1 MASFLHLHLVLIVL
15 FLLLILVDCLKL
27 QQFVSKKSVSES
39 QPQPITR
46 VAIIGCGIA
55 GLTLAHALENN
66 IEHGQSSGVRTPSK
80 IQTWLFDSRPS
91 LDFQAGA
98 GIQLNGG
105 EPSDGVKNSGDRHG

>member
-1 MASFLHLHLVLIVL
+1 MASFQNLFIVLL
-15 FLLLILVDCLKL
+15 FLLLISVDCLKL
-27 QQFVSKKSVSES
+27 EQFVSKKFVSES

-46 VAIIGCGIA
+46 VAIIGCGVA

-66 IEHGQSSGVRTPSK
+66 VEHGQSLGVRTPSK
-80 IQTWLFDSRPS
+80 IQTWLFDSRTS

-105 EPSDGVKNSGDRHG
+105 EPIDGVKCRRETWVE

>member
-1 MASFLHLHLVLIVL
+1 MASFQNLFIVL
-15 FLLLILVDCLKL
+15 LFLQLISVDCLKL
-27 QQFVSKKSVSES
+27 EQFVSKNFVSES

-46 VAIIGCGIA
+46 VAIIGCGVA

-66 IEHGQSSGVRTPSK
+66 VEHGQSTPSK

-105 EPSDGVKNSGDRHG
+105 EPIDGVKCRRETWVE

>member
-1 MASFLHLHLVLIVL
+1 MVSS
-15 FLLLILVDCLKL
+15 FLLLFIVSFHAPSILVECLKL
-27 QQFVSKKSVSES
+27 EQLASKNSVSDS
-39 QPQPITR
+39 PPQPITR
-46 VAIIGCGIA
+46 VAIIGCGVA

-66 IEHGQSSGVRTPSK
+66 VAQGQSSGVSTPSK

-105 EPSDGVKNSGDRHG
+105 EATDSAKYKEIDG

>member
-1 MASFLHLHLVLIVL
+1 MLSSF
-15 FLLLILVDCLKL
+15 LLILIVSSCAPSIVVECVKL
-27 QQFVSKKSVSES
+27 EQFVSKNSASFPPPK
-39 QPQPITR
+39 PITR
-46 VAIIGCGIA
+46 VAIIGCGVA

-66 IEHGQSSGVRTPSK
+66 IAQGQSSGVSAPSK

-105 EPSDGVKNSGDRHG
+105 EATDSATCREIDG